1 MENAKPETRPQL
13 GEARGFD
20 YSPAGRRNLIL
31 GLEERRAMKR
41 EGMAAAAAWRE
52 SRRCPRCRAFAFE
65 SCAHRPNG
73 AHGELIPTPAVEHM
87 PFAGHRTCKQV
98 REDQERAEI
107 LRGLG
112 R

>member
-13 GEARGFD
+13 GEARG
-20 YSPAGRRNLIL
+20 
-31 GLEERRAMKR
+31 K
-41 EGMAAAAAWRE
+41 
-52 SRRCPRCRAFAFE
+52 
-65 SCAHRPNG
+65 
-73 AHGELIPTPAVEHM
+73 PTPAIGRF
-87 PFAGHRTCKQV
+87 PYAHRTCRQV